1 MNVGTSGYVPIGGT
15 SASTPLL
22 AGMTADANTYSL
34 AHGGTRI
41 GFASPF
47 FYAHPEFIHDIT
59 SGHEQP
65 EARRHAVSG
74 HRRV

>member
-1 MNVGTSGYVPIGGT
+1 
-15 SASTPLL
+15 
-22 AGMTADANTYSL
+22 MTADANTYSL

-59 SGHEQP
+59 QGTNNLKPAGTQYP
-65 EARRHAVSG
+65 ATAG
-74 HRRV
+74 L